1 MIIDSHAHLQWPEL
15 EADLDGVLARA
26 QSAGVTHTIVIGT
39 DLDSSQRAAEI
50 AASRPRL
57 FATAGIH
64 PCSARDHGPGH
75 FDALES
81 LIASGSFVAVGE
93 TGLDQ
98 FHSGTSDRAEQLD
111 WFHFQL
117 DLAVRHDLPIVIHCR
132 EAFRDVIDC
141 LEAHPRTRGVVHCF
155 SEGPAEQEAFL
166 ERGLHISFAGPVTR
180 KNAKRL
186 RAAALATPE
195 DRLLVET
202 DSPFLAPAGSHSRRN
217 EPSGARAV
225 LETLAELRG
234 VDPGSLAAVT
244 AANTARLFGLDLDP
258 S

>member
-1 MIIDSHAHLQWPEL
+1 MIVDSHAHLQWPDL
-15 EADLDGVLARA
+15 AADLDGVLARA
-26 QSAGVTHTIVIGT
+26 EAVGVTHTIVIGT
-39 DLDSSQRAAEI
+39 DLESSRRAAEI
-50 AASRPRL
+50 AEARPRL

-64 PCSARDHGPGH
+64 PCSAREHGPGH
-75 FDALES
+75 FDVLER

-98 FHSGTSDRAEQLD
+98 FHSGTADRAEQLD

-117 DLAVRHDLPIVIHCR
+117 DLAVRHDRPVVIHCR
-132 EAFRDVIDC
+132 DAFADVLDC

-186 RAAALATPE
+186 RAAARATPE

-202 DSPFLAPAGSHSRRN
+202 DSPFLAPAGSPDRRN

-225 LETLAELRG
+225 LETLAALRG
-234 VDPGSLAAVT
+234 VDPESLAAAT
-244 AANTARLFGLDLDP
+244 AANTAGLFGLDL
-258 S
+258 